1 MNIKIKKSDEKAN
14 GNNGIKAE
22 GKKKRGRKRVERGR
36 EQRKQQN
43 FSDLLLDMHKN
54 IDFF

>member
-1 MNIKIKKSDEKAN
+1 MFKNIIILHKT
-14 GNNGIKAE
+14 
-22 GKKKRGRKRVERGR
+22 R